1 MLGIGNGELWGGN
14 AALLFKKPKEKP
26 SVFSFFYLVLKY
38 IMPRKT
44 KSRVS
49 SKNNKSKNNKN
60 KKSKK
65 NNITKKK
72 CYQLRNPWH
81 DILMSELLKND
92 NNISSS
98 QKKDWCKT
106 INKLKKEGYSIICE
120 ANGSKKYKITTWDKV
135 C

>member
-1 MLGIGNGELWGGN
+1 
-14 AALLFKKPKEKP
+14 
-26 SVFSFFYLVLKY
+26 
-38 IMPRKT
+38 MPRKT

-81 DILMSELLKND
+81 DILMSELLKKD
-92 NNISSS
+92 NNISNS
-98 QKKDWCKT
+98 QKKDWCRT
-106 INKLKKEGYSIICE
+106 IKKLKKEGYVTICE
-120 ANGSKKYKITTWDKV
+120 ANGPKKYKITSWDKF